1 MSTKNNHRL
10 QSSPDTQ
17 APERSPK
24 ILKAYENTYSSRDT
38 KKICIA
44 STVPLVLVFVKC
56 KAKTVGAITDM
67 AITELIMALSSLP
80 VRPVNF
86 TSSREPKSGSNP
98 SLKTLANCWIKIVAT
113 ISNAK
118 RTR

>member
-1 MSTKNNHRL
+1 MNNHRL
-10 QSSPDTQ
+10 QRSPDTQ
-17 APERSPK
+17 APERNPK
-24 ILKAYENTYSSRDT
+24 MLKAYDNIYSSRDI

-56 KAKTVGAITDM
+56 KAKTVGAITDI

-80 VRPVNF
+80 VRPLNF